1 MTKEEALKL
10 VEEYN
15 NTRVKKVFLVGDT
28 CFLVEQKPLSIQCVK
43 IKSKRHS
50 TLGFPTCYSVYNKKT
65 NKLRHGINLLLF
77 KTRKEAL
84 KILKAL
90 KVLKAEEKIIN
101 E

>member
-1 MTKEEALKL
+1 MTKEEALEL
-10 VEEYN
+10 VEDYN
-15 NTRVKKVFLVGDT
+15 TTNEKKVFFVGDT

-43 IKSKRHS
+43 VKSKRQS
-50 TLGFPTCYSVYNKKT
+50 TLGFPTCYSVYNKNTKRV
-65 NKLRHGINLLLF
+65 RHGINLLLF

-90 KVLKAEEKIIN
+90 KVLKAEEKITN